1 MTEPNMTLTT
11 IVVSNQVLYYYVV
24 SYIVLEYIDSWTR
37 LNSDVN
43 SLQAANNG
51 ENINKLAIHV

>member
-1 MTEPNMTLTT
+1 MILTT

-24 SYIVLEYIDSWTR
+24 SYIALEYIDYWTR
-37 LNSDVN
+37 LNIDVN